1 MAMGGEF
8 DSLAAL
14 ALEKESF
21 ILIGLVGVTD
31 GL

>member
-1 MAMGGEF
+1 MAMGGDF

-21 ILIGLVGVTD
+21 LLIGLVGLIA